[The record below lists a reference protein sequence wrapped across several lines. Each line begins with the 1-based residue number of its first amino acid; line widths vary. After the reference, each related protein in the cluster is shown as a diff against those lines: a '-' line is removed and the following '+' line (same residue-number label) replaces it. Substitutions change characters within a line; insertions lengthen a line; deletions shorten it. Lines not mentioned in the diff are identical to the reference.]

1 MTDDTNERIGDEIVG
16 YDEGSS
22 DPEVEEIVSEIEVT
36 RDELAETVAAIG
48 TRLEPSN
55 VVADAKEAV
64 RDATV
69 GKVERTV
76 ESVTSTAGEM
86 AGNAGAT
93 AQQAGSGIMET
104 IRRNPVPAL
113 MTGIGIGWLF
123 MNRSSGTS
131 SSSARRWTT
140 GSPRL
145 VESDDMAYPR
155 YGGTT
160 TYQTSGTMQQP
171 QWQSGNDGG
180 GMGDQLGQTASQAGQ
195 RLGQTADQ
203 AGQRLGQ
210 TADRVG
216 QTAGQ
221 LAGNASDT
229 ARQLAGTAGQTIG
242 DVQANVGGAARH
254 VGWSFQQVAQESP
267 LALGAIAVAV
277 GTAVGLALPATQAE
291 RQVLQQPAQR
301 LIGQAEQ
308 ALSRPME
315 QMEQQ
320 ARQG

>member
-155 YGGTT
+155 YGGST
-160 TYQTSGTMQQP
+160 TYQASATMQQP

-195 RLGQTADQ
+195 RLSETADQ
-203 AGQRLGQ
+203 AGQRLGE

-221 LAGNASDT
+221 LAGNATDT
-229 ARQLAGTAGQTIG
+229 ARQFAGTAGQTIG
-242 DVQANVGGAARH
+242 DVQTNVGGAARQ
-254 VGWSFQQVAQESP
+254 VGWSVQQIAQESP

>member
-22 DPEVEEIVSEIEVT
+22 DPEVEEIVGEIETT

-48 TRLEPSN
+48 SRLEPSN

-76 ESVTSTAGEM
+76 ESVTNTAGEM

-131 SSSARRWTT
+131 SSSSARRWTT
-140 GSPRL
+140 GSPR
-145 VESDDMAYPR
+145 VVDSDDMAYPR
-155 YGGTT
+155 YGASGVYEATGTT
-160 TYQTSGTMQQP
+160 QQP
-171 QWQSGNDGG
+171 EWQSSTDGG
-180 GMGDQLGQTASQAGQ
+180 GMADQLGQTAE
-195 RLGQTADQ
+195 Q

-242 DVQANVGGAARH
+242 DVQTQVGGAARQ
-254 VGWSFQQVAQESP
+254 VGWSFQQVAQDSP

-277 GTAVGLALPATQAE
+277 GTAVGLALPATQSE
-291 RQVLQQPAQR
+291 RHVLQQPAQR

-308 ALSRPME
+308 AISRPME